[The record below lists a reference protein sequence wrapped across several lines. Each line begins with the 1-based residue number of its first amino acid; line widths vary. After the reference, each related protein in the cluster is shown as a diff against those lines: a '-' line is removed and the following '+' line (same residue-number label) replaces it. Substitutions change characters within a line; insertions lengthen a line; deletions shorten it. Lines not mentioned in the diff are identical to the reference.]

1 MQKLLTKSK
10 LKKTGNITESS
21 NDIGDQTSDPT
32 IPSEHLEQCRFIS
45 RFRKKF
51 PGVRIIAIPNG
62 GWRDIKTAA
71 RLKAEGVTKGVPDL
85 FIPEWRFW
93 IEMKRQ
99 KGGVASDEQKD
110 WLVYLNS
117 IRYTAVVC
125 RGADDA
131 MQAANIMA
139 AHIAWERSK

>member
-93 IEMKRQ
+93 VAPHAGALVETHKAEGGYRQ
-99 KGGVASDEQKD
+99 LSRASRRR
-110 WLVYLNS
+110 VS
-117 IRYTAVVC
+117 
-125 RGADDA
+125 
-131 MQAANIMA
+131 
-139 AHIAWERSK
+139 